1 MAFKQYKGDRMPSA
15 LPQKNLSEPEGDKKN
30 FNENKLET
38 LNEIQTGRYNR
49 YNKKVGELVEDRNL
63 TPNQKKDLN
72 KKMYNQMIAA
82 NTASRDSINRVTR
95 ADLASINPG
104 GKYHGDLTAAQID
117 KMEEDGFLT
126 NINAPKKK

>member
-30 FNENKLET
+30 FNEDKLET
-38 LNEIQTGRYNR
+38 YNQIVEGRQNR
-49 YNKKVGELVEDRNL
+49 YDKKYDELVEDRNL
-63 TPNQKKDLN
+63 TPNQKKAIN
-72 KKMYNQMIAA
+72 KKMFNQMVAA

-104 GKYHGDLTAAQID
+104 GKYYGDLTQAQVD
-117 KMEEDGFLT
+117 KMKEDGFLT
-126 NINAPKKK
+126 NISTE

>member
-38 LNEIQTGRYNR
+38 LSEIQTGRENR
-49 YNKKVGELVEDRNL
+49 YKKKAEQMFSDENL
-63 TPNQKKDLN
+63 TPNQKDVLN
-72 KKMYNQMIAA
+72 DKMYNQMVAA
-82 NTASRDSINRVTR
+82 NNASRDSLNRVTR

-104 GKYHGDLTAAQID
+104 GKYHGDLTPAQID
-117 KMEEDGFLT
+117 KMEQDGFLT
-126 NINAPKKK
+126 NINPPKKK

>member
-30 FNENKLET
+30 FNENKVET
-38 LNEIQTGRYNR
+38 LNEIKAGRQNR
-49 YNKKVGELVEDRNL
+49 YETKAEKMFSDENL
-63 TPNQKKDLN
+63 TPNQKDALN

-82 NTASRDSINRVTR
+82 NTASRDSLNRVTR

-104 GKYHGDLTAAQID
+104 GKYHGDLTPAQIA
-117 KMEEDGFLT
+117 KMKEDGFLT
-126 NINAPKKK
+126 NINPPEKK